1 MSIEYP
7 KVIVASE
14 NSTIVYFS
22 ERPCSQTSDQIAFT
36 ANALKVRLGED
47 LIDLIPSYHSLLVI
61 YNPLKHGYQ
70 EIEKEIRNTIAQW
83 TANNQPQKERIVE
96 LPVYYSA
103 ESGPDLQR
111 IADHSDLTID
121 QVIEIHQ
128 QTQYTVYAM
137 GFAPGFAYLGEVDE
151 RIAMPRLATPRH
163 NVPQGAVAI
172 ADRQTAIYPSQSPG
186 GWNLIGLC
194 PVSLFN
200 PNKQPHSPMQV
211 GDKLR
216 FKSISRD
223 EFMQLGGS
231 EKKLMGE
238 IT

>member
-1 MSIEYP
+1 MSIGYP
-7 KVIVASE
+7 KVVIASE

-22 ERPCSQTSDQIAFT
+22 ERPCSQTSDQISYT
-36 ANALKVRLGED
+36 ANALKIRLGEE

-61 YNPLKHGYQ
+61 YDPLKIGFQ
-70 EIEKEIRNTIAQW
+70 KIEQEIRNTIGQW
-83 TANNQPQKERIVE
+83 TSNNQSQQSRTVE
-96 LPVYYSA
+96 LPVYYSP

-111 IADHSDLTID
+111 IADHSDLSID
-121 QVIEIHQ
+121 QVIELHQ
-128 QTQYTVYAM
+128 QTEYTVYTM

-186 GWNLIGLC
+186 GWNIVGLC
-194 PVSLFN
+194 PIRLFN
-200 PNKQPHSPMQV
+200 AEKQPHSPMQV
-211 GDKLR
+211 GDKIR
-216 FKSISRD
+216 FISIDRD
-223 EFMQLGGS
+223 EFIQLGGS
-231 EKKLMGE
+231 DKKLTGE

>member
-1 MSIEYP
+1 MSIGYP
-7 KVIVASE
+7 KVVIASE

-22 ERPCSQTSDQIAFT
+22 ERPCSQTSDQIAYT
-36 ANALKVRLGED
+36 ANALKIRLGED

-61 YNPLKHGYQ
+61 YDPLKIGFQ
-70 EIEKEIRNTIAQW
+70 KIEQEIRNTIGQW
-83 TANNQPQKERIVE
+83 TSNNQSQQSRTVE
-96 LPVYYSA
+96 LPVYYSP

-111 IADHSDLTID
+111 IADHSGLSID
-121 QVIEIHQ
+121 QVIELHQ
-128 QTQYTVYAM
+128 QTEYTVYTM

-186 GWNLIGLC
+186 GWNIVGLC
-194 PVSLFN
+194 PIRLFN
-200 PNKQPHSPMQV
+200 AEKQPHTPMQV
-211 GDKLR
+211 GDKIR
-216 FKSISRD
+216 FISIDRD
-223 EFMQLGGS
+223 EFIQLDGS
-231 EKKLMGE
+231 DKKLTGE

>member
-1 MSIEYP
+1 
-7 KVIVASE
+7 
-14 NSTIVYFS
+14 
-22 ERPCSQTSDQIAFT
+22 
-36 ANALKVRLGED
+36 LGED

-61 YNPLKHGYQ
+61 YNPLSIDYQKIEQ
-70 EIEKEIRNTIAQW
+70 EIRDTIGRW
-83 TANNQPQKERIVE
+83 KANYQPQQSRIVE
-96 LPVYYSA
+96 LPVYYSP

-111 IADHSDLTID
+111 IADHSGLSID
-121 QVIEIHQ
+121 QVIELHQ
-128 QTQYTVYAM
+128 QTEYTVYAM

-186 GWNLIGLC
+186 GWNLVGLC
-194 PVSLFN
+194 PLSLFN
-200 PNKQPHSPMQV
+200 ADKRPHSPMQV

-216 FKSISRD
+216 FKSIDRD
-223 EFMQLGGS
+223 EFIQLGGS
-231 EKKLMGE
+231 DKKLTGE

>member
-1 MSIEYP
+1 MSIGYP
-7 KVIVASE
+7 KVVIASE

-22 ERPCSQTSDQIAFT
+22 ERPCSQTSDQIAYT
-36 ANALKVRLGED
+36 ANALKIRLGED

-61 YNPLKHGYQ
+61 YDPLKIGFQKIEQ
-70 EIEKEIRNTIAQW
+70 EICNTIGQW
-83 TANNQPQKERIVE
+83 TSNNQSQQSRTVE
-96 LPVYYSA
+96 LPVYYSP

-111 IADHSDLTID
+111 IADHSGLSID
-121 QVIEIHQ
+121 QVIELHQ
-128 QTQYTVYAM
+128 QTEYTVYTM

-186 GWNLIGLC
+186 GWNIVGLC
-194 PVSLFN
+194 PIRLFN
-200 PNKQPHSPMQV
+200 AEKQPHTPMQV
-211 GDKLR
+211 GDKIR
-216 FKSISRD
+216 FISIDRD
-223 EFMQLGGS
+223 EFIQLDGS
-231 EKKLMGE
+231 DKKLTGE

>member
-1 MSIEYP
+1 MSIGYP
-7 KVIVASE
+7 KVVVASE

-22 ERPCSQTSDQIAFT
+22 ERPCRKTSDQIDYT
-36 ANALKVRLGED
+36 ANALRVKLGED

-61 YNPLKHGYQ
+61 YNPLSIGYQ
-70 EIEKEIRNTIAQW
+70 KIEQAIRDTIGRWKASS
-83 TANNQPQKERIVE
+83 QPQQSRIVE
-96 LPVYYSA
+96 LPVYYSL

-111 IADHSDLTID
+111 IADHSGLSID
-121 QVIEIHQ
+121 QVIELHQ
-128 QTQYTVYAM
+128 QTEYTVYAM

-186 GWNLIGLC
+186 GWNLVGLC
-194 PVSLFN
+194 PLGLFN
-200 PNKQPHSPMQV
+200 ADKRPHSPMQV

-216 FKSISRD
+216 FKSIDRD
-223 EFMQLGGS
+223 EFIQLGGS
-231 EKKLMGE
+231 DKKLTGE

>member
-1 MSIEYP
+1 MSIGYP
-7 KVIVASE
+7 KVVIASE

-22 ERPCSQTSDQIAFT
+22 ERPCSQTSDQIAYT
-36 ANALKVRLGED
+36 ANVLKIRLGEE

-61 YNPLKHGYQ
+61 YDPLKIGFQKIEQ
-70 EIEKEIRNTIAQW
+70 EIRDTINGW
-83 TANNQPQKERIVE
+83 KANNQPQQSRTVE
-96 LPVYYSA
+96 LPVYYSP

-111 IADHSDLTID
+111 IADHSGLSID
-121 QVIEIHQ
+121 QVIELHQ
-128 QTQYTVYAM
+128 QTKYTVYAM

-186 GWNLIGLC
+186 GWNIVGLC
-194 PVSLFN
+194 PIRLFN
-200 PNKQPHSPMQV
+200 AEKQPHTPMQV
-211 GDKLR
+211 GDKIR
-216 FKSISRD
+216 FISIDRD
-223 EFMQLGGS
+223 EFIQLGGS
-231 EKKLMGE
+231 DKKLTGA

>member
-1 MSIEYP
+1 MSIGYP
-7 KVIVASE
+7 KVVIASE

-22 ERPCSQTSDQIAFT
+22 ERPCSQTSDQIAYT
-36 ANALKVRLGED
+36 ANALKIRLGED

-61 YNPLKHGYQ
+61 YDPLKIGFQ
-70 EIEKEIRNTIAQW
+70 KIEQEIRNTIGQW
-83 TANNQPQKERIVE
+83 TSNNQSQQSRTVE
-96 LPVYYSA
+96 LPVYYSP

-111 IADHSDLTID
+111 IADHSGLSID
-121 QVIEIHQ
+121 QVIELHQ
-128 QTQYTVYAM
+128 QIEYTVYAM

-186 GWNLIGLC
+186 GWNLVGLC
-194 PVSLFN
+194 PIRLFN
-200 PNKQPHSPMQV
+200 AEKQPHTPMQV
-211 GDKLR
+211 GDKIR
-216 FKSISRD
+216 FISIDRD
-223 EFMQLGGS
+223 EFIQLGGS
-231 EKKLMGE
+231 DKKLAGA

>member
-1 MSIEYP
+1 MNIEYP
-7 KVIVASE
+7 KIVIASE

-22 ERPCSQTSDQIAFT
+22 ERPCSQTSDQITHT
-36 ANALKVRLGED
+36 ANALKIKLGED

-61 YNPLKHGYQ
+61 YNPLRFGYQ
-70 EIEKEIRNTIAQW
+70 KIEQEIRDTIGQW
-83 TANNQPQKERIVE
+83 RASNQSQKGRNVE
-96 LPVYYSA
+96 LPVYYSP

-111 IADHSDLTID
+111 IVDHSGLTID
-121 QVIEIHQ
+121 QVIELHQ
-128 QTQYTVYAM
+128 QTEYTVYAM

-194 PVSLFN
+194 PISLFN
-200 PNKQPHSPMQV
+200 ADKQPHSPMQV

-231 EKKLMGE
+231 EQSLLGE

>member
-1 MSIEYP
+1 MNIEYP
-7 KVIVASE
+7 KVVIASE
-14 NSTIVYFS
+14 NSSIVYFS
-22 ERPCSQTSDQIAFT
+22 ERPCDRTSDQIAFT
-36 ANALKVRLGED
+36 ANALKDRLGPD

-61 YNPLKHGYQ
+61 YNPQKFGYQ
-70 EIEKEIRNTIAQW
+70 KIEQEIRDTIGQW
-83 TANNQPQKERIVE
+83 IPNNQSQHSRIVE
-96 LPVYYSA
+96 LPVYYNP

-111 IADHSDLTID
+111 IANHSGLSID
-121 QVIEIHQ
+121 QVIELHQ
-128 QTQYTVYAM
+128 QTEYIVFAM

-163 NVPQGAVAI
+163 NVPKGAVAI

-194 PVSLFN
+194 PISLFN
-200 PNKQPHSPMQV
+200 ADNQPHSPMQV
-211 GDKLR
+211 GDRLR

-231 EKKLMGE
+231 EQSLLGE

>member
-7 KVIVASE
+7 KIVIASE
-14 NSTIVYFS
+14 NSSIVYFS
-22 ERPCSQTSDQIAFT
+22 ERPCDRTSDQITFT
-36 ANALKVRLGED
+36 ANALKNRLGPD

-61 YNPLKHGYQ
+61 YNPQRLGYQ
-70 EIEKEIRNTIAQW
+70 KIEQEIRDTIGRW
-83 TANNQPQKERIVE
+83 KANNQPQQSRIVE
-96 LPVYYSA
+96 LPVYYSP

-111 IADHSDLTID
+111 IADHSGLSID
-121 QVIEIHQ
+121 QVIELHQ
-128 QTQYTVYAM
+128 QTEYTVYAM

-151 RIAMPRLATPRH
+151 LIAMPRLATPRH

-194 PVSLFN
+194 PISLFN
-200 PNKQPHSPMQV
+200 ADNQPHSPMQV
-211 GDKLR
+211 GDRLR

-231 EKKLMGE
+231 EQSLLGE

>member
-1 MSIEYP
+1 MSIGYP
-7 KVIVASE
+7 KVVIASE

-22 ERPCSQTSDQIAFT
+22 ERPCSQTSDQIAYT
-36 ANALKVRLGED
+36 ANVLKIRLGEE

-61 YNPLKHGYQ
+61 YDPLKIGFQ
-70 EIEKEIRNTIAQW
+70 KIEQEIRNTIGQW
-83 TANNQPQKERIVE
+83 TSNNQSQQSRTVE
-96 LPVYYSA
+96 LPVYYSP

-111 IADHSDLTID
+111 IADHSGLSID
-121 QVIEIHQ
+121 QVIELHQ
-128 QTQYTVYAM
+128 QTEYTVYTM

-186 GWNLIGLC
+186 GWNIVGLC
-194 PVSLFN
+194 PIRLFN
-200 PNKQPHSPMQV
+200 AEKQPHTPMQV
-211 GDKLR
+211 GDKIR
-216 FKSISRD
+216 FISIDRD
-223 EFMQLGGS
+223 EFIQLGGS
-231 EKKLMGE
+231 DKKLTGA

>member
-1 MSIEYP
+1 MSIGYP
-7 KVIVASE
+7 KVVIASE

-22 ERPCSQTSDQIAFT
+22 ERPCSQTSDQIAYT
-36 ANALKVRLGED
+36 ANALKIRLGED

-61 YNPLKHGYQ
+61 YDPLKIGFQ
-70 EIEKEIRNTIAQW
+70 KIEQEIRNTIGQW
-83 TANNQPQKERIVE
+83 TSNNQSQQSRTVE
-96 LPVYYSA
+96 LPVYYSP

-111 IADHSDLTID
+111 IADHSGLSID
-121 QVIEIHQ
+121 QVIELHQ
-128 QTQYTVYAM
+128 QTEYTVYTM

-186 GWNLIGLC
+186 GWNIVGLC
-194 PVSLFN
+194 PIRLFN
-200 PNKQPHSPMQV
+200 AEKQPHTPMQV
-211 GDKLR
+211 GDKIR
-216 FKSISRD
+216 FISIDRD
-223 EFMQLGGS
+223 EFIQLDGS
-231 EKKLMGE
+231 DKKLIGE

>member
-1 MSIEYP
+1 MSIGYP
-7 KVIVASE
+7 KVVIASE

-22 ERPCSQTSDQIAFT
+22 ERPCSQTSDQIAYT
-36 ANALKVRLGED
+36 ANALKIRLGEE

-61 YNPLKHGYQ
+61 YDPLKIGFQ
-70 EIEKEIRNTIAQW
+70 KIEQEIRNTIGQW
-83 TANNQPQKERIVE
+83 TSNNQSQQSRTVE
-96 LPVYYSA
+96 LPVYYSP

-111 IADHSDLTID
+111 IADHSGLSID
-121 QVIEIHQ
+121 QVIELHQ
-128 QTQYTVYAM
+128 QTEYTVYTM

-186 GWNLIGLC
+186 GWNIVGLC
-194 PVSLFN
+194 PIRLFN
-200 PNKQPHSPMQV
+200 AEKQPHTPMQV
-211 GDKLR
+211 GDKIR
-216 FKSISRD
+216 FISIDRD
-223 EFMQLGGS
+223 EFIQLGGS
-231 EKKLMGE
+231 DKKLTGE

>member
-1 MSIEYP
+1 MSIGYP
-7 KVIVASE
+7 KVVIASE

-22 ERPCSQTSDQIAFT
+22 ERPCSQTSDQIAYT
-36 ANALKVRLGED
+36 ANALKIRLGEE

-61 YNPLKHGYQ
+61 YDPLKIGFQ
-70 EIEKEIRNTIAQW
+70 KIEQEIRNTIGQW
-83 TANNQPQKERIVE
+83 TSNNQSQQSRTVE
-96 LPVYYSA
+96 LPVYYSP

-111 IADHSDLTID
+111 IADHSGLSID
-121 QVIEIHQ
+121 QVIELHQ
-128 QTQYTVYAM
+128 QTEYTVYTM

-186 GWNLIGLC
+186 GWNIVGLC
-194 PVSLFN
+194 PIRLFN
-200 PNKQPHSPMQV
+200 AEKQPHTPMQV
-211 GDKLR
+211 GDKIR
-216 FKSISRD
+216 FISIDRD
-223 EFMQLGGS
+223 EFIQLGGS
-231 EKKLMGE
+231 DKKLTGA

>member
-1 MSIEYP
+1 MSIGYP
-7 KVIVASE
+7 KVVIASE

-22 ERPCSQTSDQIAFT
+22 ERPCSQTSDQIAYT
-36 ANALKVRLGED
+36 ANALKIRLGEE

-61 YNPLKHGYQ
+61 YDPLKIGFQ
-70 EIEKEIRNTIAQW
+70 KIEQEIRNTIGQW
-83 TANNQPQKERIVE
+83 TSNNQSQQSRTVE
-96 LPVYYSA
+96 LPVYYSP

-111 IADHSDLTID
+111 IADHSGLSID
-121 QVIEIHQ
+121 QVIELHQ
-128 QTQYTVYAM
+128 QTEYTVYTM

-186 GWNLIGLC
+186 GWNIVGLC
-194 PVSLFN
+194 PIRLFN
-200 PNKQPHSPMQV
+200 AEKQPHSPMQV
-211 GDKLR
+211 GDKIR
-216 FKSISRD
+216 FISIDRD
-223 EFMQLGGS
+223 EFIQLGGS
-231 EKKLMGE
+231 DKKLTGE

>member
-1 MSIEYP
+1 MSIGYP
-7 KVIVASE
+7 KVVIASE

-22 ERPCSQTSDQIAFT
+22 ERPCSQTSDQIAYT
-36 ANALKVRLGED
+36 ANVLKIRLGEE

-61 YNPLKHGYQ
+61 YDPLKIGFQ
-70 EIEKEIRNTIAQW
+70 KIEQEIRNTIGQW
-83 TANNQPQKERIVE
+83 TSNNQSQQSRTVE
-96 LPVYYSA
+96 LPVYYSP

-111 IADHSDLTID
+111 IADHSDLSID
-121 QVIEIHQ
+121 QVIELHQ
-128 QTQYTVYAM
+128 QTEYTVYTM

-186 GWNLIGLC
+186 GWNIVGLC
-194 PVSLFN
+194 PIRLFN
-200 PNKQPHSPMQV
+200 AEKQPHTPMQV
-211 GDKLR
+211 GDKIR
-216 FKSISRD
+216 FISIDRD
-223 EFMQLGGS
+223 EFIQLGGS
-231 EKKLMGE
+231 DKKLTGE

>member
-1 MSIEYP
+1 MSIGYP
-7 KVIVASE
+7 KVVIASE

-22 ERPCSQTSDQIAFT
+22 ERPCSQTSDQIAYT
-36 ANALKVRLGED
+36 ANALKIRLGED

-61 YNPLKHGYQ
+61 YDPLKIGFQ
-70 EIEKEIRNTIAQW
+70 KIEQEIRNTIGQW
-83 TANNQPQKERIVE
+83 TSNNQSQQSRTVE
-96 LPVYYSA
+96 LPVYYSP

-111 IADHSDLTID
+111 IADHSGLSID
-121 QVIEIHQ
+121 QVIELHQ
-128 QTQYTVYAM
+128 QTEYTVYTM

-186 GWNLIGLC
+186 GWNLVGLC
-194 PVSLFN
+194 PIRLFN
-200 PNKQPHSPMQV
+200 AEKQPHSPMLV
-211 GDKLR
+211 GDKIR
-216 FKSISRD
+216 FISIDRD
-223 EFMQLGGS
+223 EFIQLGGS
-231 EKKLMGE
+231 DKKLTGE

>member
-1 MSIEYP
+1 MSIGYP
-7 KVIVASE
+7 KVVIASE

-22 ERPCSQTSDQIAFT
+22 ELPCSQTSDQIAYT
-36 ANALKVRLGED
+36 ANALKIRLGED

-61 YNPLKHGYQ
+61 YDPLKIGFQKIEQ
-70 EIEKEIRNTIAQW
+70 EIRDTIGQW
-83 TANNQPQKERIVE
+83 TSNNQSQQSRTVE
-96 LPVYYSA
+96 LPVYYSP

-111 IADHSDLTID
+111 IADHSGLSID
-121 QVIEIHQ
+121 QVIELHQ
-128 QTQYTVYAM
+128 QTEYTVYTM

-186 GWNLIGLC
+186 GWNLVGLC
-194 PVSLFN
+194 PIRLFN
-200 PNKQPHSPMQV
+200 AEKQPHTPMQV
-211 GDKLR
+211 GDKIR
-216 FKSISRD
+216 FISIDRD
-223 EFMQLGGS
+223 EFIQLGGS
-231 EKKLMGE
+231 DKKLTGE

>member
-7 KVIVASE
+7 KIVIASE
-14 NSTIVYFS
+14 NSSIVYFS
-22 ERPCSQTSDQIAFT
+22 ERPCDRTSDQITFT
-36 ANALKVRLGED
+36 ANALKNRLGPD

-61 YNPLKHGYQ
+61 YNPQRLGYQ
-70 EIEKEIRNTIAQW
+70 KIEQEIRDTIGRW
-83 TANNQPQKERIVE
+83 KANNQPQQSRIVE
-96 LPVYYSA
+96 LPVYYSP

-111 IADHSDLTID
+111 IADHSGLSID
-121 QVIEIHQ
+121 QVIELHQ
-128 QTQYTVYAM
+128 QTEYTVYAM

-194 PVSLFN
+194 PISLFN
-200 PNKQPHSPMQV
+200 ADKQPHSPMQV

-231 EKKLMGE
+231 EQSLLGE

>member
-7 KVIVASE
+7 KVVVASE

-22 ERPCSQTSDQIAFT
+22 ERPCRQTSDQIDYT
-36 ANALKVRLGED
+36 ANALRVKLGED

-61 YNPLKHGYQ
+61 YNPLSIGYQ
-70 EIEKEIRNTIAQW
+70 KIEQEIRDTIGRWKASS
-83 TANNQPQKERIVE
+83 QPQQSRIVE
-96 LPVYYSA
+96 LPVYYSL

-111 IADHSDLTID
+111 IADHSGLSID
-121 QVIEIHQ
+121 QVIELHQ
-128 QTQYTVYAM
+128 QIEYTVYAM

-186 GWNLIGLC
+186 GWNLVGLC
-194 PVSLFN
+194 PIRLFN
-200 PNKQPHSPMQV
+200 AEKQPHTPMQV
-211 GDKLR
+211 GDKIR
-216 FKSISRD
+216 FISIDRD
-223 EFMQLGGS
+223 EFIQLGGS
-231 EKKLMGE
+231 DKKLAGA

>member
-1 MSIEYP
+1 MSIGYP
-7 KVIVASE
+7 KVVIASE

-22 ERPCSQTSDQIAFT
+22 ERPCSQTSDQIAYT
-36 ANALKVRLGED
+36 ANALKIRLGEE

-61 YNPLKHGYQ
+61 YDPLKIGFQ
-70 EIEKEIRNTIAQW
+70 KIEQEIRNTIGQW
-83 TANNQPQKERIVE
+83 TSNNQSQQSRTVE
-96 LPVYYSA
+96 LPVYYSP

-111 IADHSDLTID
+111 IADHSGLSIN
-121 QVIEIHQ
+121 QVIELHQ
-128 QTQYTVYAM
+128 QTEYTVYTM

-186 GWNLIGLC
+186 GWNIVGLC
-194 PVSLFN
+194 PIRLFN
-200 PNKQPHSPMQV
+200 AEKQPHSPMQV
-211 GDKLR
+211 GDKIR
-216 FKSISRD
+216 FISIDRD
-223 EFMQLGGS
+223 EFIQLGGS
-231 EKKLMGE
+231 DKKLTGA

>member
-7 KVIVASE
+7 KVVVASE

-61 YNPLKHGYQ
+61 YNPLKLGYQ
-70 EIEKEIRNTIAQW
+70 EIEKEIRNTISQW

-194 PVSLFN
+194 PISLFN

>member
-1 MSIEYP
+1 MSIEFP
-7 KVIVASE
+7 KVVVASE

-22 ERPCSQTSDQIAFT
+22 GRPCRQTSDQIDYT
-36 ANALKVRLGED
+36 ANALRVKLGED

-61 YNPLKHGYQ
+61 YDPLKIGFQKIEQ
-70 EIEKEIRNTIAQW
+70 EIRGTIGRWKAS
-83 TANNQPQKERIVE
+83 NQPQQSRIVE
-96 LPVYYSA
+96 LPVYYSP

-111 IADHSDLTID
+111 IADHSGLSID
-121 QVIEIHQ
+121 QVIELHQ
-128 QTQYTVYAM
+128 QTEYTVYAM

-186 GWNLIGLC
+186 GWNLVGLC
-194 PVSLFN
+194 PLSLFN
-200 PNKQPHSPMQV
+200 ADKRPHSPMQV

-216 FKSISRD
+216 FKSIDRD
-223 EFMQLGGS
+223 EFIQLGGS
-231 EKKLMGE
+231 DKKLTGK

>member
-7 KVIVASE
+7 KIVIASE
-14 NSTIVYFS
+14 NSSIVYFS
-22 ERPCSQTSDQIAFT
+22 ERPCDRTSDQITFT
-36 ANALKVRLGED
+36 ANALKNRLGPD

-61 YNPLKHGYQ
+61 YNPQRLGYQ
-70 EIEKEIRNTIAQW
+70 KIEQEIRDTIGRW
-83 TANNQPQKERIVE
+83 KANNQTQKSRIVE
-96 LPVYYSA
+96 LPVYYSS

-111 IADHSDLTID
+111 IADHSGLSID
-121 QVIEIHQ
+121 QVIELHQ
-128 QTQYTVYAM
+128 QTEYTVYAM

-151 RIAMPRLATPRH
+151 LIAMPRLATPRH

-194 PVSLFN
+194 PISLFN
-200 PNKQPHSPMQV
+200 ADKQPHSPMQV
-211 GDKLR
+211 GDRLR

-223 EFMQLGGS
+223 EFMQLGGFEQS
-231 EKKLMGE
+231 LLGE

>member
-1 MSIEYP
+1 MSIGYP
-7 KVIVASE
+7 KVVIASE

-22 ERPCSQTSDQIAFT
+22 ERPCSQTSDQIAYT
-36 ANALKVRLGED
+36 ANALKIRLGED

-61 YNPLKHGYQ
+61 YDPLKIGFQ
-70 EIEKEIRNTIAQW
+70 KIEQEIRNTIGQW
-83 TANNQPQKERIVE
+83 TSNNQSQQSRTVE
-96 LPVYYSA
+96 LPVYYSP

-111 IADHSDLTID
+111 IADHSGLSID
-121 QVIEIHQ
+121 QVIELHQ
-128 QTQYTVYAM
+128 QTEYTVYTM

-186 GWNLIGLC
+186 GWNIVGLC
-194 PVSLFN
+194 PIRLFN
-200 PNKQPHSPMQV
+200 AKKQPHTLMQV
-211 GDKLR
+211 GDKIR
-216 FKSISRD
+216 FISIDRD
-223 EFMQLGGS
+223 EFIQLDRS
-231 EKKLMGE
+231 DKKLTGE